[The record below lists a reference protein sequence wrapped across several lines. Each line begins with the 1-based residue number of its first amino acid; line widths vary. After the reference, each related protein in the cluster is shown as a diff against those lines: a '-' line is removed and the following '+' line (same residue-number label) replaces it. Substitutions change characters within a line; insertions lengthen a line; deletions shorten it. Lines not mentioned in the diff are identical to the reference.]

1 VPFTSIGSP
10 GLTAEIESN
19 FMTAFEVTEA
29 LVPSESATIGVLEIG
44 THSVPFNS
52 LPLSHSIGTHS
63 VPFNSLPLSHS
74 IGTHSVPFNSL
85 PLSHLTSSFFSLT
98 VLSSWL
104 LSEDC
109 FFSLTV
115 LSSWLLSEDCFF
127 SLTVLSSWLLSED
140 SANPLLYG

>member
-1 VPFTSIGSP
+1 MPFTSIGSP
-10 GLTAEIESN
+10 GSTAEIESN

-52 LPLSHSIGTHS
+52 LPLSH
-63 VPFNSLPLSHS
+63 
-74 IGTHSVPFNSL
+74 
-85 PLSHLTSSFFSLT
+85 LTSS
-98 VLSSWL
+98 
-104 LSEDC
+104 
-109 FFSLTV
+109 
-115 LSSWLLSEDCFF
+115 FF

>member
-1 VPFTSIGSP
+1 MGSP
-10 GLTAEIESN
+10 SLTSEIESN

-63 VPFNSLPLSHS
+63 VPFNSLPLSH
-74 IGTHSVPFNSL
+74 
-85 PLSHLTSSFFSLT
+85 LTSS
-98 VLSSWL
+98 
-104 LSEDC
+104 
-109 FFSLTV
+109 
-115 LSSWLLSEDCFF
+115 FF